1 MMSDNNAHPGV
12 RSLLAKFEN
21 SPSQVN
27 SPPSRGRSPVCSD
40 TPGSTR
46 PLSKVRASFVTVDGV
61 VQSNPGSPLRKT
73 SGRSDSS
80 GIFGPKINEQAVEA
94 RRQNVATPTPGSPS
108 DSQRGVL
115 DQVAKAVVLETN
127 ATVVKNSDNNEPT
140 PAVNTASPGKE
151 TPPKKTEKRS
161 PAASTPTPATA
172 ASDKP
177 AAKVITKRPSSIN
190 ATKASVSHKPASPA
204 ASTASKQP
212 ATTGTKSA
220 RETAKER
227 AGTLATKP
235 SRAALN
241 SAVKAAPRTT
251 RGSTPSQESS
261 KTSPPNSAKAQPR
274 SPTKPVRLPAS
285 MTAQTQASSAKVG
298 STAPATGRIS
308 AATST
313 LTRKPSSLKSAAGA
327 GQTRSPVNA
336 TTSVRRQPSRPS
348 LPSQTNS
355 ERPSSR
361 VSSVGTSKPAVN
373 EGFLAR
379 MMRPTASS
387 ASKSHEK
394 PDEKPAQPS
403 TTVHKSPRASLAR
416 TPERSVQQ
424 PKAKPLA
431 LRPQSEKTPASNK
444 EPLSKKEPSKPK
456 VTQPEQ
462 DSEKEN
468 VEDQT
473 LVIPEEPESTDAHET
488 IETSKPEAPV
498 EVPTAVAKEEVN
510 EPAVE
515 SSADAIE
522 PTAIEA
528 PVEPT
533 PAPIEPTA
541 ESIEKEEAQES
552 AESTEKTDDV
562 VASSEVAKE
571 SPVEISTEAIT
582 DGDATPEF
590 ADAQTE
596 STEEV
601 FGTPSDSGSEKET
614 GAAHAEDAVAEKPSV
629 SEAPP
634 SLDGPTDIADEVAKT
649 TNGAI
654 AVPEDLTK
662 SEEKPA
668 GDDSVAQE
676 VAPEAK
682 QDVEEIDF
690 VSLALN

>member
-1 MMSDNNAHPGV
+1 MMSDNNSHPGV

-21 SPSQVN
+21 SPSQVS
-27 SPPSRGRSPVCSD
+27 SPPSRGRSPVGSD

-61 VQSNPGSPLRKT
+61 IQSNPGSPLRKT
-73 SGRSDSS
+73 SGRSDNS

-108 DSQRGVL
+108 ESQQGVL
-115 DQVAKAVVLETN
+115 DQVAKAVILKTN
-127 ATVVKNSDNNEPT
+127 ATVVKNGDNNEPT
-140 PAVNTASPGKE
+140 PAVNSASPEKE
-151 TPPKKTEKRS
+151 SPPKKTEKPSR
-161 PAASTPTPATA
+161 ATSTLIPTTE

-177 AAKVITKRPSSIN
+177 AAKTVTKRPSTIN
-190 ATKASVSHKPASPA
+190 AAKASVSHKPASPV

-220 RETAKER
+220 REIAKER

-235 SRAALN
+235 SRPSLNPAA
-241 SAVKAAPRTT
+241 KAAPRTT

-261 KTSPPNSAKAQPR
+261 KTSPPNSAKARPR
-274 SPTKPVRLPAS
+274 SPTKPARLPAS

-298 STAPATGRIS
+298 STAPATGR
-308 AATST
+308 TNTPST
-313 LTRKPSSLKSAAGA
+313 LTRKPSSLKSAAGT

-336 TTSVRRQPSRPS
+336 TTGVRRQASRPS
-348 LPSQTNS
+348 LPQTS

-394 PDEKPAQPS
+394 LDEKPSQP
-403 TTVHKSPRASLAR
+403 TPTAHKSPRSSLGR
-416 TPERSVQQ
+416 TPERSAQQ
-424 PKAKPLA
+424 PKAKPMA
-431 LRPQSEKTPASNK
+431 LRPQSEKAPASNK
-444 EPLSKKEPSKPK
+444 EPVSKKEPSKPK
-456 VTQPEQ
+456 VAQPEQ

-473 LVIPEEPESTDAHET
+473 PAIPEEPEATDAHET
-488 IETSKPEAPV
+488 IETAPV
-498 EVPTAVAKEEVN
+498 EVPATVIKEEVKELEASP

-515 SSADAIE
+515 SSVEIK

-528 PVEPT
+528 PVESV
-533 PAPIEPTA
+533 PAPAEPTT
-541 ESIEKEEAQES
+541 ENVEKEELQES
-552 AESTEKTDDV
+552 AESTEKTDVV
-562 VASSEVAKE
+562 VATSEVAKE
-571 SPVEISTEAIT
+571 NEAEASTDAII
-582 DGDATPEF
+582 DGEATPEF
-590 ADAQTE
+590 ADAEAE
-596 STEEV
+596 SPEEV
-601 FGTPSDSGSEKET
+601 FGTPSDSGSEN
-614 GAAHAEDAVAEKPSV
+614 AVAKESSV
-629 SEAPP
+629 PEATL
-634 SLDGPTDIADEVAKT
+634 SLDGPTDIPDEIVKPTEA
-649 TNGAI
+649 AI
-654 AVPEDLTK
+654 AAPEDLTK

-676 VAPEAK
+676 AAPEAK
-682 QDVEEIDF
+682 NDVEEIDF

>member
-27 SPPSRGRSPVCSD
+27 SPPSRGRSPVGSD
-40 TPGSTR
+40 TPGSAR

-61 VQSNPGSPLRKT
+61 IQSNPGSPLRKT

-80 GIFGPKINEQAVEA
+80 AIFGPKINEQAVEA
-94 RRQNVATPTPGSPS
+94 RRQNISTPTPGSPS
-108 DSQRGVL
+108 DSQQGVL
-115 DQVAKAVVLETN
+115 DQVAKDVVLETN
-127 ATVVKNSDNNEPT
+127 ATVVKNADSNEPT

-161 PAASTPTPATA
+161 PAASTPIPATG

-190 ATKASVSHKPASPA
+190 ATKASVSHKAASSA

-227 AGTLATKP
+227 AGILATKP
-235 SRAALN
+235 SRASLN
-241 SAVKAAPRTT
+241 PAVKAAPRTT

-261 KTSPPNSAKAQPR
+261 KTSPPNSAKAGPR

-285 MTAQTQASSAKVG
+285 MTAQTQASSAKGG
-298 STAPATGRIS
+298 STAPTTGRTS

-313 LTRKPSSLKSAAGA
+313 LTRKPSSLKSAAGV

-348 LPSQTNS
+348 LPSQTT

-394 PDEKPAQPS
+394 PDDKPSQPS
-403 TTVHKSPRASLAR
+403 TTVQKSPRPSSGR
-416 TPERSVQQ
+416 TPERSAQQ
-424 PKAKPLA
+424 HKAKPMA

-444 EPLSKKEPSKPK
+444 EPVSKKEPRKPK
-456 VTQPEQ
+456 AAQPEQ

-473 LVIPEEPESTDAHET
+473 PVIPEEPESTDAHET

-498 EVPTAVAKEEVN
+498 EVSTAVTKEEVN

-522 PTAIEA
+522 PAAIEA
-528 PVEPT
+528 PVEPI
-533 PAPIEPTA
+533 PAPVEPTA
-541 ESIEKEEAQES
+541 ESIEKEEAQKS
-552 AESTEKTDDV
+552 AESTEKTDIVVEPSQDDV
-562 VASSEVAKE
+562 EV
-571 SPVEISTEAIT
+571 STEAII
-582 DGDATPEF
+582 DGEATPEF

-596 STEEV
+596 STEDV
-601 FGTPSDSGSEKET
+601 FGTPSSDSGSENEA
-614 GAAHAEDAVAEKPSV
+614 GAAHTEDAVAEESSV
-629 SEAPP
+629 SEAPQ

-649 TNGAI
+649 TEGAI
-654 AVPEDLTK
+654 AAPEGLIK
-662 SEEKPA
+662 PEEKPA
-668 GDDSVAQE
+668 GDDSVTQE

-682 QDVEEIDF
+682 QGVEEIDF

>member
-1 MMSDNNAHPGV
+1 MSDNNSHPGV

-21 SPSQVN
+21 SPSQVS
-27 SPPSRGRSPVCSD
+27 SPPSRGRSPVGSD

-61 VQSNPGSPLRKT
+61 IQSNPGSPLRKT
-73 SGRSDSS
+73 SGRSDNS

-108 DSQRGVL
+108 ESQQGVL

-127 ATVVKNSDNNEPT
+127 ATVVKNGDNNEPI
-140 PAVNTASPGKE
+140 PAANTTSPGKE
-151 TPPKKTEKRS
+151 SPPKKTEKRS
-161 PAASTPTPATA
+161 PSASTPVPTTE

-177 AAKVITKRPSSIN
+177 AAKTVTKRPSTIN
-190 ATKASVSHKPASPA
+190 AAKSSVSHKPASPA
-204 ASTASKQP
+204 APTASKQP

-220 RETAKER
+220 REIAKER

-235 SRAALN
+235 SRASLN
-241 SAVKAAPRTT
+241 PAAKAAPRIT

-261 KTSPPNSAKAQPR
+261 KTSPPNSAKARPR

-298 STAPATGRIS
+298 STAPATGRTS
-308 AATST
+308 TPST
-313 LTRKPSSLKSAAGA
+313 LTRKPSSLKSAASA

-336 TTSVRRQPSRPS
+336 TTGVRRQASRPS
-348 LPSQTNS
+348 LPQTS

-394 PDEKPAQPS
+394 SDEKPSQP
-403 TTVHKSPRASLAR
+403 TPTAHKSPRSSLGR
-416 TPERSVQQ
+416 TPERSAQQ
-424 PKAKPLA
+424 PKAKPMA
-431 LRPQSEKTPASNK
+431 LRPQSEKAPASNK
-444 EPLSKKEPSKPK
+444 EPVLKKEPSKPK
-456 VTQPEQ
+456 VAQPEQ

-473 LVIPEEPESTDAHET
+473 PAIPEEPEVTDVQET
-488 IETSKPEAPV
+488 IETAPV
-498 EVPTAVAKEEVN
+498 EVPTTVTKEEAKEPEAPS
-510 EPAVE
+510 ELAVE
-515 SSADAIE
+515 SAVAEIKH
-522 PTAIEA
+522 TATEA
-528 PVEPT
+528 PAEPL
-533 PAPIEPTA
+533 PAPTEPTA
-541 ESIEKEEAQES
+541 ENVDKEEPQES
-552 AESTEKTDDV
+552 AESTDKTDAV
-562 VASSEVAKE
+562 VASSEVPKE
-571 SPVEISTEAIT
+571 NEVELSTEAAI
-582 DGDATPEF
+582 DGEDTPEF
-590 ADAQTE
+590 ADAEAE
-596 STEEV
+596 SPEEV
-601 FGTPSDSGSEKET
+601 FDTPSDSGSEN
-614 GAAHAEDAVAEKPSV
+614 AVAKESSV
-629 SEAPP
+629 PEAPQ
-634 SLDGPTDIADEVAKT
+634 SLDGPTDILDEVVKPTEA
-649 TNGAI
+649 AI
-654 AVPEDLTK
+654 VAPEDLTK

-668 GDDSVAQE
+668 SDDSVAQGA
-676 VAPEAK
+676 APETK